1 MSGIITS
8 GKRPRNLTHWHAG
21 PLLFGDWGTSR
32 LYVLGIGAVGLGL
45 AAPYYLV
52 ALSILMALV
61 AWAYTIVCRCFP
73 DGGGVY
79 SAARQLSPLLSV
91 IGATLLLGDYI
102 VTAAL
107 SSVDALAYFGI
118 PNHRWEVVALC
129 TAIFGILGVINWFG
143 ARSAG
148 ELAKWVAIASIVL
161 SAIVALMV
169 LPWVPDGLKLM
180 KMDNDPLLTKWVH
193 FTGIILALSGVE
205 AVANM
210 TGIMKEPVAKT
221 SKKTIWPVLGEV
233 AVLNAVF
240 GIAIV
245 GLIGLNASKMPPLN
259 TQIEAT
265 SHLADDNP
273 GKIKDLPIEFAG
285 ANRATDEAGKTEQPW
300 SVKEVQSHAMKVL
313 AVEGGQRWFGHR
325 GGSVFGVSTAVV
337 FGLLLISAVNTVIGG
352 MISVIYA
359 LGRDNELPRALTRL
373 NYSGVPKWPLLVACV
388 APAILLCF
396 FSDLEPLSHLYAI
409 GVTGAICLNLSCCA
423 FNPRLTVT
431 KTERAGLFA
440 VAGIITC
447 VFVTIA
453 VTKHSAAIFAGIL
466 VIIVLAGRGVAK
478 LLAERAAR
486 LPVPELGWLA
496 ELQRTPLELD
506 PAKPRIMLAARGR
519 HQAEFAV
526 DLARKRNATLFAI
539 YIRTLRVLD
548 YDPNKVPRIEEDP
561 DAQEALGTVAV
572 LARQVGIPFVPIYC
586 SSPEIAEEILDY
598 TVTFGCDTLIM
609 GRSRRSHL
617 ARHLEGDVVANVAT
631 MLPEGVSMISR
642 DGTPHGV
649 GPDSSPEVVKGK
661 AWEAQGE
668 EGRWKQPDNA
678 AARNGDDDV
687 GHA

>member
-1 MSGIITS
+1 MAGIITS

-32 LYVLGIGAVGLGL
+32 LYVLGIGAVALGL

-52 ALSILMALV
+52 ALSILMVLV

-79 SAARQLSPLLSV
+79 SAARQISPLLSV

-118 PNHRWEVVALC
+118 PNNRWVVVGLC
-129 TAIFGILGVINWFG
+129 SAIFGLLGVINWFG

-148 ELAKWVAIASIVL
+148 ELAKWVAIGSIIL

-233 AVLNAVF
+233 AILNVVF

-259 TQIEAT
+259 AQIEAT
-265 SHLADDNP
+265 ARLKEEDPN
-273 GKIKDLPIEFAG
+273 KIKDLPVEFTG
-285 ANRATDEAGKTEQPW
+285 DGRAKDASGQTEQPW
-300 SVKEVQSHAMKVL
+300 TVKEVQSHAMKVL
-313 AVEGGQRWFGHR
+313 AVEGGQRWFGHA
-325 GGSVFGVSTAVV
+325 GGSVFGVTTAIV

-359 LGRDNELPRALTRL
+359 LGRDNELPRVLTRL

-423 FNPRLTVT
+423 FNPKLQVN
-431 KTERAGLFA
+431 KLERAGLFC
-440 VAGIITC
+440 VAGVITL
-447 VFVTIA
+447 VFITIA
-453 VTKHSAAIFAGIL
+453 VTKHEAALFAGIL
-466 VIIVLAGRGVAK
+466 VIIVLAGRGIAK

-486 LPVPELGWLA
+486 LTEPEIGWLA

-539 YIRTLRVLD
+539 YVRTLRLLD

-572 LARQVGIPFVPIYC
+572 LARKVGVPFVPIYC

-598 TVTFGCDTLIM
+598 TVTFGCEILIM
-609 GRSRRSHL
+609 GKSRRTSL
-617 ARHLEGDVVANVAT
+617 ARQLEGDVVAKIAAT
-631 MLPEGVSMISR
+631 LPEGVSLLTR
-642 DGTPHGV
+642 NATPHGI
-649 GPDSSPEVVKGK
+649 GPESEPEVVKGK
-661 AWEAQGE
+661 AWEGD
-668 EGRWKQPDNA
+668 EGKWKQPEHTEPK
-678 AARNGDDDV
+678 NGEDDV